1 MESHAWKSR
10 EGWLRTL
17 SEAAVIIAS
26 VLVALAADSWW
37 ERRSDRAE
45 EASYLAALAVELDS
59 LTVVIDNAIGRD
71 SSVAA
76 RAERA
81 LRLLRHGVP
90 TDAGADSLPPI
101 AMSYSLFN
109 PPTATLRLLAAS
121 DRSSLIE
128 SEELRGALVAAEGD
142 LHRTERL
149 LERTE
154 EETWALG
161 QRFGAEVERLWQA
174 GGRAPSDGPL
184 DMEARE
190 VALPLSFQ
198 RASPELRAIYFH
210 QQLVSLNRVSYLR
223 RLGRRVAQI
232 RTMVD
237 EYR

>member
-1 MESHAWKSR
+1 MESRGWTSR
-10 EGWLRTL
+10 ETWLRTL
-17 SEAAVIIAS
+17 REAAVIIAS
-26 VLVALAADSWW
+26 VLLALAADSWW
-37 ERRSDRAE
+37 EQRSDRAE
-45 EASYLAALAVELDS
+45 EASYLASLAVELDS
-59 LTVVIDNAIGRD
+59 LTVVIDNAISRD

-76 RAERA
+76 RAEAA

-90 TDAGADSLPPI
+90 AGAGADTLPPM

-161 QRFGAEVERLWQA
+161 QRFGAEVERLWEA
-174 GGRAPSDGPL
+174 GGRVPAGGPL
-184 DMEARE
+184 DMQERE
-190 VALPLSFQ
+190 VTVPLPIQTRS
-198 RASPELRAIYFH
+198 AELRAIYFH